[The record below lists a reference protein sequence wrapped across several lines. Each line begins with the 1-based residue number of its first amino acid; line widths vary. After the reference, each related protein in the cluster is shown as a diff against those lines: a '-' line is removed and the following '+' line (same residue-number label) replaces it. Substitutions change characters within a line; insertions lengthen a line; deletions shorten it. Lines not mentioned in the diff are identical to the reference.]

1 MYLKEKLIW
10 NIDYETNRYPAEI
23 KKVLFKKHISLRKKY
38 TNWIGRISK
47 KYHNDID
54 WWVSV
59 PVSRNP
65 YFSKIFQTICILE
78 TLKTLRN
85 FKIDIISNSKALVN
99 ILEKNFKNKNINIF
113 YTEEK
118 KKNKSWLYYLVGY
131 FIMVTLFAIAT
142 IVVLSIIFFGSAWL
156 IDRIFDATLSLSLTH
171 YIDKIFIS
179 GPVWLTCFKFWLL
192 GIPLAYW
199 GIRKDMLKKNK

>member
-1 MYLKEKLIW
+1 M
-10 NIDYETNRYPAEI
+10 
-23 KKVLFKKHISLRKKY
+23 
-38 TNWIGRISK
+38 
-47 KYHNDID
+47 
-54 WWVSV
+54 
-59 PVSRNP
+59 
-65 YFSKIFQTICILE
+65 
-78 TLKTLRN
+78 
-85 FKIDIISNSKALVN
+85 
-99 ILEKNFKNKNINIF
+99 
-113 YTEEK
+113 TEEK

-179 GPVWLTCFKFWLL
+179 GPVWLACFKFWLL